1 MNWAWRFRLAGFPVA
16 IDASFFILAGL
27 LGFQLGDLRLILLWM
42 VVLLVS
48 ILAHELGHAVV
59 GRSYGLR
66 PQIRLYSMGG
76 LTSWSSGR
84 SLTPRQSIL
93 VSLSGP
99 AAGLALGGLVFGF
112 SVLEPIELTPVGG
125 FVVSLLLQVNIV
137 WSILNLLPIVP
148 LDGGNVMRSLLV
160 MFRGQR
166 DERLPAMVS
175 MVVAAAVFVLA
186 LSMGRNF
193 GAMMAAWLAFA
204 NYQTFKGETYGA
216 RFPGMG
222 R

>member
-1 MNWAWRFRLAGFPVA
+1 MRFRLAGFPVE
-16 IDASFFILAGL
+16 IHPSFFILAVL
-27 LGFQLGDLRLILLWM
+27 LGLGAGDVRLILLWVA
-42 VVLLVS
+42 VVFVS
-48 ILAHELGHAVV
+48 ILTHELGHAIV
-59 GRSYGLR
+59 GRSYGLQ

-84 SLTPRQSIL
+84 GLTPRQSIL

-99 AAGLALGGLVFGF
+99 AAGLALGGLVYGF
-112 SVLEPIELTPVGG
+112 SVLEPIELTPMGS
-125 FVVSLLLQVNIV
+125 FVVFLLLQVNIV

-148 LDGGNVMRSLLV
+148 LDGGNVMRSLLF

-166 DERLPAMVS
+166 DERMPAMVS
-175 MVVAAAVFVLA
+175 MVVAAALFVLA
-186 LSMGRNF
+186 LSVGRTF
-193 GAMMAAWLAFA
+193 GAMMAAWLAFS